1 MVAANE
7 IAVRGD
13 ERVLPDLDACRGKQL
28 AVEADVGAIGEDDV
42 PVLAREDRIA
52 ADEDA
57 AADRDAGVVLA
68 LGVEQAVIV
77 DDDVVADA
85 DLVRMPQHDALTE
98 DDVSPTG
105 AEEHAIQPLAQHEAE
120 RAR

>member
-13 ERVLPDLDACRGKQL
+13 QRVLPDFDAGGGKQL
-28 AVEADVGAIGEDDV
+28 AVEADVGAVGEHDV
-42 PVLAREDRIA
+42 AVLAGEDRIA

-85 DLVRMPQHDALTE
+85 DLVRVPQHDALTE

-105 AEEHAIQPLAQHEAE
+105 AEEQSIEALAQHEAE
-120 RAR
+120 